1 MGKFFKNI
9 ADINIQIVTFFLF
22 IFCFIMKRNHSVN
35 KTEQSILFLEL
46 CIQTFIISSNIH
58 KDPEQFRH

>member
-1 MGKFFKNI
+1 MGKFLKNI
-9 ADINIQIVTFFLF
+9 ADINIQIVSFFLF
-22 IFCFIMKRNHSVN
+22 IFRFIMKRNHKVN

-46 CIQTFIISSNIH
+46 CIQTFIISLKIH

>member
-9 ADINIQIVTFFLF
+9 ADINIQIVAFFLF
-22 IFCFIMKRNHSVN
+22 IFRFIMKRNHKVN

-46 CIQTFIISSNIH
+46 CIQTFIISLKIH